1 MTRRIDRIRKVKH
14 LPRGAYTSCDGRV
27 GLMTQFP
34 DIGATLINVQHGYAL
49 RPHLTG
55 KLSIRHG
62 HPSTPSY
69 TAFSVHVGP
78 ERASSGTRF

>member
-1 MTRRIDRIRKVKH
+1 MTRRINRIRKVKH
-14 LPRGAYTSCDGRV
+14 LPRGAYASYDGRV

-49 RPHLTG
+49 HPHLTG

-62 HPSTPSY
+62 HPSTPPLPTWS
-69 TAFSVHVGP
+69 
-78 ERASSGTRF
+78 RNSST